1 MICEEIKNIRSSK
14 SELRKF
20 GIAMGIVFGLLGGLL
35 LWRAKDSYPY
45 FLFLSFLFMVPGLF
59 IPQILKPIYT
69 VWMSFAIIMGWF
81 MTRMIVTTLF
91 YLIFTPIGFMA
102 RSFGKDFFPRQFDQ
116 NSQSYWIL
124 KKKRTFDKK
133 RYENQF

>member
-1 MICEEIKNIRSSK
+1 MIREEIKNIRSSK

-20 GIAMGIVFGLLGGLL
+20 GIAMGIVFGVLGGLV

-45 FLFLSFLFMVPGLF
+45 FLFLSLLFMVPGLF
-59 IPQILKPIYT
+59 IPQILKPVYT

-81 MTRMIVTTLF
+81 MTRMILTALF

-116 NSQSYWIL
+116 SRQSYWIP